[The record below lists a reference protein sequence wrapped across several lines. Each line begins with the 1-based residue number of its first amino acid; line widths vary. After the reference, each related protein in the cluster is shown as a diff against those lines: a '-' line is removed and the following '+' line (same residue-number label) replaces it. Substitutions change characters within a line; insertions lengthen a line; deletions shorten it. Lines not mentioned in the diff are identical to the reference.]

1 MEGQNLSAWLASLAC
16 CHQPLALPLCVS
28 PATSNI
34 LSVVGR
40 DLPHPESRTIY
51 RGRGGYRATRGLGEK
66 LVLDEVDSPSI
77 TWRPTKARRYH
88 QVEGAV
94 SACRK

>member
-1 MEGQNLSAWLASLAC
+1 MLPSTTCAPAVR
-16 CHQPLALPLCVS
+16 QP
-28 PATSNI
+28 TSNI

-40 DLPHPESRTIY
+40 GLQHAESRTIY
-51 RGRGGYRATRGLGEK
+51 RGRCGYRAKRGLGEK
-66 LVLDEVDSPSI
+66 LVLDDVDSPSI
-77 TWRPTKARRYH
+77 TSWRYL